1 MHASIP
7 MPEAQPQAAGR
18 VALEPCQPVP
28 EHARLVM
35 DWRNDPDT
43 LTMFYHREPKIW
55 ELFWPEFRDS
65 YFAVAELPPFFL
77 RVEDERVGFLRF
89 QPVARSPGKS
99 RRTVDVSINIAP
111 THRGRRLAAAALR
124 AGLDFLRDSD
134 AADAVVAEVRQENA
148 ASCRAFL
155 AAGFRELGEAT
166 HTVADT
172 GERCLI
178 VRFIYDI
185 VHAK

>member
-1 MHASIP
+1 

-18 VALEPCQPVP
+18 VALEPCQPIP

-35 DWRNDPDT
+35 DWRNDPHT
-43 LTMFYHREPKIW
+43 LSMFYHREPKVW

-65 YFAVAELPPFFL
+65 YFKVAELPPLFL
-77 RVEDERVGFLRF
+77 RIEGERVGFLRF
-89 QPVARSPGKS
+89 QTVPQLPGET

-111 THRGRRLAAAALR
+111 AYRGRRLAAAALR

-134 AADAVVAEVRQENA
+134 AANAVVGEVLQENA
-148 ASCRAFL
+148 ASRRAFL

-178 VRFIYDI
+178 VRFIYNI